1 MSTVQFTY
9 EVEENRPVVTS
20 AAVTNGT
27 ASDQI
32 VDSTQSSVFSPLA
45 PPFESRLNNLH
56 QTQMQYSHPNA
67 SANRE
72 FDQPILNMRTNNSD
86 VQFDDIGSS
95 SHGYTLNGNPMTGD
109 ATSAAQKNV
118 CGDVTDAP
126 VVRNENFVGAYD
138 FLIKSMTSANLY
150 VSMLNPEQL
159 AVLSSMRPSV
169 LYDFLQEVVK
179 AYGNKRVKRL
189 PNECAFCKNNGEEEE
204 CYMSHPLK
212 DFRGRV
218 LCPVLRAFRCPR
230 CGATGDR
237 AHTIKYCPEN
247 PESERSGG
255 FLYRRRVSGSTF
267 LMNEAGRAAQA
278 APPMPAATPVSPSAS
293 NNNLRSSIWSSF
305 AMN

>member
-9 EVEENRPVVTS
+9 EGEENLPVVTS
-20 AAVTNGT
+20 ASVTNGT

-45 PPFESRLNNLH
+45 PPFESRLNNM
-56 QTQMQYSHPNA
+56 QNPMQYSHPNA
-67 SANRE
+67 TANRD
-72 FDQPILNMRTNNSD
+72 FDQPMMNIRTNNSD

-95 SHGYTLNGNPMTGD
+95 SHNYTLNGNPMTAD
-109 ATSAAQKNV
+109 ATSATQKNV

-126 VVRNENFVGAYD
+126 PARNENFVGAYD

-179 AYGNKRVKRL
+179 AYGNRRVKRL

-204 CYMSHPLK
+204 CYMSHSLK

-255 FLYRRRVSGSTF
+255 FLYRRRVSGSSF
-267 LMNEAGRAAQA
+267 LVNEAARAAPAMSAVAAA
-278 APPMPAATPVSPSAS
+278 APAAPAAA
-293 NNNLRSSIWSSF
+293 NNLRSSIWSSF
-305 AMN
+305 AIN